1 MFVLLFVISLNKY
14 MKIFGSTLFFL
25 SFLLATASTFAQ
37 KNSVSGTIL
46 DEKKQPLPGVSVYL
60 QGTVRGVQSD
70 RTGTYIL
77 KDIPAGTY
85 QMVVSQVGF
94 QSYTQEIDLAANAQ
108 QKVDVVLQ
116 EAALELGEFSIS
128 ASRGI
133 QGQGH
138 LPEVADYRINAG
150 KKNEVIRIGE
160 LNANLAMNN
169 SRQIFAKTPGISIW
183 ENDGSGVQLGV
194 ASRGLSPNR
203 SWEFN
208 VRMNGYDI
216 TPDPMG
222 YPEAY
227 FTPPM
232 EVVEQIEIVRGASS
246 LQYGSQFG
254 GLMNFVLRKPDPST
268 RFTAETV
275 NTVGSN
281 GLLSSFNYLGGTEGK
296 WSYTAYYQRRT
307 GNGWRENGA
316 FDTNHAHVVVNYAA
330 SNRLKLG
337 LEMTYMTADTQQ
349 PGGLTD
355 AQFATNPQQ
364 STRNRNWFSTPWYI
378 PAVTAEY
385 LISPK
390 TKLSWKAFGTFAER
404 NSVGFMRPINV
415 EDDLGNRQVD
425 RDYYTTYG
433 SEVRLSTSYMLFG
446 KEQSLVAGM
455 RYFDGHID
463 RKQLGLGTAGD
474 ALDYS
479 VPAGPFARDLDF
491 SNTNL
496 AAFAEQ
502 VVRFSDRFLMTGGV
516 RLEQIQ
522 STMQG
527 QLNRVNGVPQ
537 FLEPITRSRSF
548 ALFGAGAE
556 YHITKNSEFYTNL
569 SQAYRPV
576 LISDLTPPAT
586 TDIIDPELT
595 DSKGYNFDLGYRGS
609 WTPAL
614 QFDLSYFHLNYADRI
629 GTIAQLDPNGR
640 VSQFRTN
647 LGTSISRG
655 FEGYVEVD
663 PITALFK
670 SSRVGYVH
678 LFASLAFVDATY
690 GDFEVT
696 SVSNGQIQTRNLEGN
711 QVENAPRKINRFG
724 ATYSYNRF
732 SMTWQLSDIEEAY
745 SDASNTVAPNAAA
758 TVGLIPA
765 YRVQDLSASWNF
777 WKQHSIKAGVNNLTD
792 ARYFT
797 RRAGGYPGPGI
808 MPADGRTFYL
818 TAALKF

>member
-1 MFVLLFVISLNKY
+1 

-355 AQFATNPQQ
+355 AQFATDPQQ

-491 SNTNL
+491 SNINL

-502 VVRFSDRFLMTGGV
+502 VVRFSDRFLMTAGV
-516 RLEQIQ
+516 RLEEIQ

-548 ALFGAGAE
+548 ALFGAGTE

-670 SSRVGYVH
+670 SSRVGYIH

-732 SMTWQLSDIEEAY
+732 SMTWQLSDIGEAY
-745 SDASNTVAPNAAA
+745 SDASNTVAPNVAA

>member
-1 MFVLLFVISLNKY
+1 MFVLLFLISLNKN
-14 MKIFGSTLFFL
+14 MRSLLVCFFFL
-25 SFLLATASTFAQ
+25 AFALVSSRSFAQ
-37 KNSVSGTIL
+37 KNAISGTIL
-46 DEKKQPLPGVSVYL
+46 DEKQQPLAGVSVYL

-70 RTGTYIL
+70 RSGTYTL
-77 KDIPAGTY
+77 KDIPAGNY
-85 QMVVSQVGF
+85 QLVVSLVGF
-94 QSYTQEIDLAANAQ
+94 QTYSQELSLEAGASKEIH
-108 QKVDVVLQ
+108 VVLQ
-116 EAALELGEFSIS
+116 EATLELGEVSIS
-128 ASRGI
+128 SSRGI

-138 LPEVADYRINAG
+138 LPEVEDYRINAG

-194 ASRGLSPNR
+194 ASRGLNPNR

-281 GLLSSFNYLGGTEGK
+281 GLYSSFNYLGGTEGK
-296 WSYTAYYQRRT
+296 WSYTAYYQRRL
-307 GNGWRENGA
+307 GNGWRENGS
-316 FDTNHAHVVVNYAA
+316 FDTHHTHLVVNYAA

-337 LEMTYMTADTQQ
+337 LEMTYMTADSQQ

-355 AQFATNPQQ
+355 AQFESDPQQ
-364 STRNRNWFSTPWYI
+364 STRGRNWFSTPWYI

-390 TKLSWKAFGTFAER
+390 TKVSWKAFGTFAER
-404 NSVGFMRPINV
+404 NSVGFIRPINL

-425 RDYYTTYG
+425 RDFYTTYG
-433 SEVRLSTSYMLFG
+433 SEVRFSSSYTLWG
-446 KEQSLVAGM
+446 REQSLVGGL
-455 RYFDGHID
+455 RYFNGNID
-463 RKQLGLGTAGD
+463 RKQLGFGTSGSD
-474 ALDYS
+474 LDYS
-479 VPAGPFARDLDF
+479 LAAGSFARDLDF

-496 AAFAEQ
+496 AAFVEQ
-502 VVRFSDRFLMTGGV
+502 VFRLSDRFLMTGGV

-522 STMQG
+522 SRMQG

-537 FLEPITRSRSF
+537 LLEPITRSRSF
-548 ALFGAGAE
+548 VLFGAGAE
-556 YHITKNSEFYTNL
+556 YHVTKNSEFYTNL

-586 TDIIDPELT
+586 TDIIDTDLT

-629 GTIAQLDPNGR
+629 GSIAQLDPKGGIA
-640 VSQFRTN
+640 QFRTN

-663 PITALFK
+663 PITAIFE
-670 SSRVGYVH
+670 SSRVGYLH
-678 LFASLAFVDATY
+678 LFASIAFVDATY

-696 SVSNGQIQTRNLEGN
+696 SVSNGQIQTRNLKGN

-724 ATYSYNRF
+724 ATYNYEKF
-732 SMTWQLSDIEEAY
+732 SMTWQLSDIGEAFA
-745 SDASNTVAPNAAA
+745 DASNTLAPNAAA

-765 YRVQDLSASWNF
+765 YEVQDLSASWNF

-808 MPADGRTFYL
+808 LPADGRTFYL

>member
-94 QSYTQEIDLAANAQ
+94 QSYTQEIDLAANAK

-138 LPEVADYRINAG
+138 LPEVADYRIHAG

-355 AQFATNPQQ
+355 AQFATDPQQ

-502 VVRFSDRFLMTGGV
+502 VVRFSDRFLMTAGV

-696 SVSNGQIQTRNLEGN
+696 SVNNGQIQTRNLEGN

>member
-1 MFVLLFVISLNKY
+1 MKTWGFLIFLLPPLLFSL
-14 MKIFGSTLFFL
+14 S
-25 SFLLATASTFAQ
+25 SFAQ
-37 KNSVSGTIL
+37 KNTISGAIL
-46 DEKKQPLPGVSVYL
+46 DEKKQPLAGVSVYL
-60 QGTVRGVQSD
+60 EGTVRGVQSD

-77 KDIPAGTY
+77 KDIPAGHY
-85 QMVVSQVGF
+85 QLVVSLVGF
-94 QSYTQEIDLAANAQ
+94 QTFTQEMKLGTGDSQKIDII
-108 QKVDVVLQ
+108 LQ
-116 EAALELGEFSIS
+116 ETTLELGEFSIS

-133 QGQGH
+133 RGQGH
-138 LPEVADYRINAG
+138 LPEVADYRIYAG

-194 ASRGLSPNR
+194 ASRGLNPNR

-296 WSYTAYYQRRT
+296 WSYTTYYQRRS
-307 GNGWRENGA
+307 GKGWRENGA
-316 FDTNHAHVVVNYAA
+316 FQTHHIHLEVNYAA

-337 LEMTYMTADTQQ
+337 LEMTAMTADTQQ

-364 STRNRNWFSTPWYI
+364 STRARNWFSTPWYI
-378 PAVTAEY
+378 PALTAEY

-390 TKLSWKAFGTFAER
+390 TKVSWKAFGTFAER
-404 NSVGFMRPINV
+404 NSVGFMRPIHV

-433 SEVRLSTSYMLFG
+433 SEVRLSSSYTLFG
-446 KEQSLVAGM
+446 REHSLVGGL
-455 RYFDGHID
+455 RYFNGHID
-463 RKQLGLGTAGD
+463 RKQLGVGTSRTD
-474 ALDYS
+474 LDYS
-479 VPAGPFARDLDF
+479 VAAGPFARDLDF
-491 SNTNL
+491 SNTNW
-496 AAFAEQ
+496 AAFVEQ
-502 VVRFSDRFLMTGGV
+502 VFRFSDRFLMTGGV

-548 ALFGAGAE
+548 AIFGAGAE
-556 YHITKNSEFYTNL
+556 YHVTKTSEFYANL

-586 TDIIDPELT
+586 TDIIDPNLT
-595 DSKGYNFDLGYRGS
+595 DSRGYNFDLGYRGS

-614 QFDLSYFHLNYADRI
+614 QFDLSYFHLHYADRI
-629 GTIAQLDPNGR
+629 GSLAQMDPNGR
-640 VSQFRTN
+640 ITQFRTN

-663 PITALFK
+663 PITALFE

-690 GDFEVT
+690 GDFEVS
-696 SVSNGQIQTRNLEGN
+696 SV
-711 QVENAPRKINRFG
+711 
-724 ATYSYNRF
+724 
-732 SMTWQLSDIEEAY
+732 
-745 SDASNTVAPNAAA
+745 
-758 TVGLIPA
+758 
-765 YRVQDLSASWNF
+765 
-777 WKQHSIKAGVNNLTD
+777 
-792 ARYFT
+792 
-797 RRAGGYPGPGI
+797 
-808 MPADGRTFYL
+808 
-818 TAALKF
+818 

>member
-1 MFVLLFVISLNKY
+1 MNNLRPILAPLL
-14 MKIFGSTLFFL
+14 
-25 SFLLATASTFAQ
+25 FLLAIASAFAQ
-37 KNSVSGTIL
+37 KNSISGTIF
-46 DEKKQPLPGVSVYL
+46 DEKRQPLVGVSVYL

-70 RTGTYIL
+70 QSGTYTL

-85 QMVVSQVGF
+85 QLVVSQVGF
-94 QSYTQEIDLAANAQ
+94 QKFTQEITLAAGSK
-108 QKVDVVLQ
+108 QKLEVVLQ
-116 EAALELGEFSIS
+116 EATVELGEFSIS

-138 LPEVADYRINAG
+138 LPEVDDYRIHAG

-296 WSYTAYYQRRT
+296 WNYTTYYQRRT

-316 FDTNHAHVVVNYAA
+316 FDTHHAHFEVNYAA
-330 SNRLKLG
+330 SNRFKLG
-337 LEMTYMTADTQQ
+337 AEMTYMTADTQQ

-355 AQFATNPQQ
+355 AQFAADPQQ
-364 STRNRNWFSTPWYI
+364 STRARNWFSTPWYI
-378 PAVTAEY
+378 PALTAEY

-390 TKLSWKAFGTFAER
+390 TKVSWKVFGTFAER

-433 SEVRLSTSYMLFG
+433 SEVRLSSSYILFG
-446 KEQSLVAGM
+446 KEQSLVAGL
-455 RYFDGHID
+455 RFFDGHIS
-463 RKQLGLGTAGD
+463 RKQLGLGTSGAT
-474 ALDYS
+474 LDYS
-479 VPAGPFARDLDF
+479 VAAGPFARDLDF

-496 AAFAEQ
+496 AAFVEQ
-502 VVRFSDRFLMTGGV
+502 VFRFSDRFLMTGGL

-522 STMQG
+522 SSMQG

-537 FLEPITRSRSF
+537 LLGPISRTRSF

-556 YHITKNSEFYTNL
+556 YHVTPSTEFYANL

-586 TDIIDPELT
+586 TDIIDPDLT

-609 WTPAL
+609 WTQAL

-629 GTIAQLDPNGR
+629 GSIAQLQSNGR
-640 VSQFRTN
+640 IAQFRTN

-655 FEGYVEVD
+655 LEGYVEVD
-663 PITALFK
+663 PITAIFE
-670 SSRVGYVH
+670 SSRVGYLH
-678 LFASLAFVDATY
+678 LFASIAFVDATY
-690 GDFEVT
+690 GDFAVT
-696 SVSNGQIQTRNLEGN
+696 SVSNGQIQKRNLKGN

-724 ATYSYNRF
+724 ATYNISKF
-732 SMTWQLSDIEEAY
+732 SMTWQLSDIGEAFA
-745 SDASNTVAPNAAA
+745 DASNTVMPNAAA

-765 YRVQDLSASWNF
+765 YQVQDLSASWNF
-777 WKQHSIKAGVNNLTD
+777 WKQHSIKAGVNNVTD

>member
-1 MFVLLFVISLNKY
+1 
-14 MKIFGSTLFFL
+14 MKTLVCCFFFL
-25 SFLLATASTFAQ
+25 AFALVSSGSFAQ
-37 KNSVSGTIL
+37 KNTISGTIL
-46 DEKKQPLPGVSVYL
+46 DEKKQPLSGVSVYL

-70 RTGTYIL
+70 NSGKYIL
-77 KDIPAGTY
+77 KDVPAGNY
-85 QMVVSQVGF
+85 QLLFSLVGF
-94 QSYTQEIDLAANAQ
+94 EPYKKELALEAGTQQEIN
-108 QKVDVVLQ
+108 VVLQ
-116 EAALELGEFSIS
+116 ESAVELGEFSIR

-133 QGQGH
+133 LGQGH
-138 LPEVADYRINAG
+138 LPEVQDYRINAG

-194 ASRGLSPNR
+194 ASRGLNPNR

-268 RFTAETV
+268 RFTSETV

-281 GLLSSFNYLGGTEGK
+281 GLFSSFTYIGGTEGK
-296 WSYTAYYQRRT
+296 WSYTAYYQRRV
-307 GNGWRENGA
+307 GKGWRENGA
-316 FDTNHAHVVVNYAA
+316 FETHHTHAEVNYAA

-337 LEMTYMTADTQQ
+337 MEMTYMTADTQQ

-355 AQFATNPQQ
+355 VQFKADPQQ
-364 STRNRNWFSTPWYI
+364 STRSRNWFSTPWYI
-378 PAVTAEY
+378 PALTAEY
-385 LISPK
+385 LLSPK
-390 TKLSWKAFGTFAER
+390 TKISWKAFGTFAER

-433 SEVRLSTSYMLFG
+433 SEVRLSSSYTLFG
-446 KEQSLVAGM
+446 REQSLVGGL
-455 RYFDGHID
+455 RYFNGHID
-463 RKQLGLGTAGD
+463 RKQLGLGTKASD
-474 ALDYS
+474 LDYS
-479 VPAGPFARDLDF
+479 VAAGPFARDLDF

-496 AAFAEQ
+496 AAFVEQ
-502 VVRFSDRFLMTGGV
+502 VLRFSDKFLVTGGV

-527 QLNRVNGVPQ
+527 QLNRVNGNPQ
-537 FLEPITRSRSF
+537 FLDPITRTRSF
-548 ALFGAGAE
+548 ALFGVGAE
-556 YHITKNSEFYTNL
+556 YHVTKTSEFYANL

-586 TDIIDPELT
+586 TDIIDPNLT

-629 GTIAQLDPNGR
+629 GTVAQIRPNG
-640 VSQFRTN
+640 SIYQYRTN

-663 PITALFK
+663 PITAIFE
-670 SSRVGYVH
+670 SSRVGYLH
-678 LFASLAFVDATY
+678 LFASIAFVDATY
-690 GDFEVT
+690 WDFEVT
-696 SVSNGQIQTRNLEGN
+696 TVSNGQIQMRNLEGN
-711 QVENAPRKINRFG
+711 RVENAPRKINRFG
-724 ATYSYNRF
+724 ATYTYDKF
-732 SMTWQLSDIEEAY
+732 SMTWQLSDIGEAF

-777 WKQHSIKAGVNNLTD
+777 WKQHSLKAGVNNLTD

>member
-1 MFVLLFVISLNKY
+1 

-128 ASRGI
+128 ASRGL

-355 AQFATNPQQ
+355 AKFATDPQQ

-390 TKLSWKAFGTFAER
+390 TKFSWKAFGTFAER

-502 VVRFSDRFLMTGGV
+502 VVRFSDRFLMTAGV

-640 VSQFRTN
+640 ISQFRTN

-670 SSRVGYVH
+670 SSRVGYIH

-696 SVSNGQIQTRNLEGN
+696 FVSNGQIQARNLEGN

-732 SMTWQLSDIEEAY
+732 SMTWQLSDIGEAY

>member
-1 MFVLLFVISLNKY
+1 
-14 MKIFGSTLFFL
+14 MKTLGCCFFFL
-25 SFLLATASTFAQ
+25 AFALVSSGSFAQ
-37 KNSVSGTIL
+37 KNTVSGTIL
-46 DEKKQPLPGVSVYL
+46 DEKRQPLAGVSVYL

-70 RTGTYIL
+70 RSGTYTL
-77 KDIPAGTY
+77 KDIPAGNY
-85 QMVVSQVGF
+85 QLVVSLLGF
-94 QSYTQEIDLAANAQ
+94 QTYTQEIKLEAGTTQ
-108 QKVDVVLQ
+108 EIPITLQ
-116 EAALELGEFSIS
+116 EVTLELGEVSIS

-138 LPEVADYRINAG
+138 LPEVDDYRINAG

-194 ASRGLSPNR
+194 ASRGLNPNR

-281 GLLSSFNYLGGTEGK
+281 GLFSSFNYLGGTEGK
-296 WSYTAYYQRRT
+296 WSYTAYFQKRM
-307 GNGWRENGA
+307 GNGWRANGA
-316 FDTNHAHVVVNYAA
+316 FDTNHAHLVVNYAA

-337 LEMTYMTADTQQ
+337 LEMTSMTADTQQ
-349 PGGLTD
+349 SGGLTD
-355 AQFATNPQQ
+355 TQFAADPQQ
-364 STRNRNWFSTPWYI
+364 STRARNWFSTPWYI

-390 TKLSWKAFGTFAER
+390 TKVSWKAFGTFAER
-404 NSVGFMRPINV
+404 NSVGFVRPINL

-425 RDYYTTYG
+425 RDFYTTYG
-433 SEVRLSTSYMLFG
+433 SEIRFSSSYTLLG
-446 KEQSLVAGM
+446 REQSLVGGL
-455 RYFDGHID
+455 RYFNGHID
-463 RKQLGLGTAGD
+463 RKQLGLGTSGSD
-474 ALDYS
+474 LNYS
-479 VPAGPFARDLDF
+479 VAAGPFARDLDF
-491 SNTNL
+491 SNTNW
-496 AAFAEQ
+496 AAFVEQ
-502 VVRFSDRFLMTGGV
+502 VFRLSDRFLMTGGF

-527 QLNRVNGVPQ
+527 QLNRVHGVAQ
-537 FLEPITRSRSF
+537 LLEPITRTRSF

-556 YHITKNSEFYTNL
+556 YHVTKNSEFYANL

-586 TDIIDPELT
+586 TDIIDPNLT

-609 WTPAL
+609 WTSAL
-614 QFDLSYFHLNYADRI
+614 QFDLGYFHLTYANRI
-629 GTIAQLDPNGR
+629 GTIAQLRPNK
-640 VSQFRTN
+640 SIYQYRTN

-663 PITALFK
+663 PITAIFE

-696 SVSNGQIQTRNLEGN
+696 SVSNGQVQTRNLKGN
-711 QVENAPRKINRFG
+711 RVENAPRKINRFG
-724 ATYSYNRF
+724 ATYTLNSF
-732 SMTWQLSDIEEAY
+732 SMTWQLSDIGEAY
-745 SDASNTVAPNAAA
+745 ADASNTLAPNTAA

-777 WKQHSIKAGVNNLTD
+777 WKQHSVKAGVNNLTD

-808 MPADGRTFYL
+808 LPADGRTFYL

>member
-1 MFVLLFVISLNKY
+1 MNFRFFSL
-14 MKIFGSTLFFL
+14 
-25 SFLLATASTFAQ
+25 FLLLMCFFFHPAFAQ
-37 KNSVSGTIL
+37 KNAITGKIV
-46 DEKKQPLPGVSVYL
+46 DENNTVLPGAAVFL
-60 QGTVRGVQSD
+60 KGTVRGVQSD
-70 RTGTYIL
+70 SEGRYQLTNIPTGS
-77 KDIPAGTY
+77 Y
-85 QMVVSQVGF
+85 QLVVSLLGF
-94 QSYTQEIDLAANAQ
+94 ESITQEVRLDQVTKIE
-108 QKVDVVLQ
+108 VDVVLK
-116 EAALELGEFSIS
+116 EESLELGEFSIR

-138 LPEVADYRINAG
+138 LPEVEDFRINAG
-150 KKNEVIRIGE
+150 KKNEIIRIGE

-232 EVVEQIEIVRGASS
+232 EVVEQIEIIRGASS

-281 GLLSSFNYLGGTEGK
+281 GLFSSFNYLGGTEGK

-307 GNGWRENGA
+307 GEGWRENGA
-316 FDTNHAHVVVNYAA
+316 FDTHHTHLVANYAA
-330 SNRLKLG
+330 SNRLKVG
-337 LEMTYMTADTQQ
+337 MEMTYMTADTQQ

-355 AQFATNPQQ
+355 VQFEADPQQ
-364 STRNRNWFSTPWYI
+364 STRSRNWFSTPWYI
-378 PAVTAEY
+378 PALTAEY
-385 LISPK
+385 LLSPK
-390 TKLSWKAFGTFAER
+390 TKISWKAFGTFAER
-404 NSVGFMRPINV
+404 NSVGFLRPINV

-433 SEVRLSTSYMLFG
+433 SEVRLSSSYTLFG
-446 KEQSLVAGM
+446 REQSLVGGL
-455 RYFDGHID
+455 RYFNGHID
-463 RKQLGLGTAGD
+463 RKQLGLGTKGSD
-474 ALDYS
+474 LDYS
-479 VPAGPFARDLDF
+479 VAAGPFARDLDF

-496 AAFAEQ
+496 AAFVEQ
-502 VVRFSDRFLMTGGV
+502 VFRINDRFLMTGGF

-527 QLNRVNGVPQ
+527 QLSRVNGVPQ
-537 FLEPITRSRSF
+537 FLEPITRTRSF

-556 YHITKNSEFYTNL
+556 YHLTENSEFYTNL
-569 SQAYRPV
+569 SQAFRPV

-586 TDIIDPELT
+586 TDEIDPNLQ

-609 WTPAL
+609 WTSAL

-629 GTIAQLDPNGR
+629 GSVAQLGPNG
-640 VSQFRTN
+640 SIYQFRTN

-655 FEGYVEVD
+655 VEGYVEVD
-663 PITALFK
+663 PITAIFK
-670 SSRVGYVH
+670 SSTVGYLH
-678 LFASLAFVDATY
+678 LFASLAFVDARY

-696 SVSNGQIQTRNLEGN
+696 TVSSGQVLSKNLQGN
-711 QVENAPRKINRFG
+711 RVENAPRKINRFG
-724 ATYSYNRF
+724 ATYTYEKI
-732 SMTWQLSDIEEAY
+732 SMTWQLSDIGEAF
-745 SDASNTVAPNAAA
+745 SDASNTVVPNAAA